1 MKKIIDLI
9 VNFVMEIAF
18 DIEAPQLP
26 KGGDEIALKFISKIN
41 RYIHKFENKLKA
53 TLVSPF
59 RGVGGFHLESKLSF
73 LLIFFFTINLT
84 AQDVRRLDIDWE
96 VDGVISPNALA
107 GGLNAPQLSEV
118 DLNNDGVLDLY
129 IFDRAGDVHLTFLNN
144 GSTNGKAYEFAP
156 EFTANFPAVTD
167 FVLLRDYNG
176 DGIMDLFAFSDVPG
190 INGFIVYKG
199 SYFDNKIAFTR
210 VNIFGENHN
219 ILYTE
224 IPNGTTTQIYVP
236 RDDYPAIDDIDG
248 DGDLDILSFD
258 VGGSVVIFYKNQS
271 VENGHGLDS
280 LEFKTNDLCFGKFK
294 EDGLDA
300 TIFLSDDPNSCA
312 SLWNPTAD
320 VRHSGSTILSYDA
333 DGDADKELVIG
344 DLSSNNLVWLHNEG
358 TFNNAWM
365 NAQDETFPSDNV
377 SVDMPIFIASFHLD
391 LDNDGNKDF
400 VAAPN
405 NFRSAE
411 DDQNVWF
418 YKNVTDNTNPIF
430 EKQEETFLVK
440 EMLDNGTGANPTF
453 VDYNADGLMD
463 IVVGNSTYY
472 LTGGAKDSRLFLY
485 ENIGTLNEPHYRLAD
500 DNYLNLNQ
508 YNSNN
513 QYWNYDPAFG
523 DLDSD
528 GDLDLLVA
536 EETGRL
542 VYFENTAG
550 AGNPLA
556 FATPDLFWKGIDL
569 PQGPTLQIV
578 DVNRDGLL
586 DLLCGR
592 RLGTVMYLPNIGT
605 STAPD
610 FHADPFESPNDFKF
624 GDVDLRTGQDAN
636 GSASP
641 MLIDRNGEYVLYC
654 GSERGQIEVYENID
668 DNLDGTFTLVNSNYG
683 NIREGKITHPTIADI
698 NGNGTLDVLV
708 GNSRGGLGFF
718 TTDLPV
724 NTIDFKNDLSINIFP
739 NPIDQFFY
747 LEIEGLNGKQ
757 ADLRIYNTIGQ
768 TILEKNLLYE
778 KNGIDVGYLSAGIYF
793 CEVIVG
799 NRRGV
804 KKLVIK

>member
-1 MKKIIDLI
+1 MNIIRLFC
-9 VNFVMEIAF
+9 FVSI
-18 DIEAPQLP
+18 
-26 KGGDEIALKFISKIN
+26 
-41 RYIHKFENKLKA
+41 
-53 TLVSPF
+53 
-59 RGVGGFHLESKLSF
+59 F
-73 LLIFFFTINLT
+73 LFFTKNT
-84 AQDVRRLDIDWE
+84 NAQDVRRFDVDWE
-96 VDGVISPNALA
+96 IEGDVSNNALA

-118 DLNNDGVLDLY
+118 DLNNDGVQDLY

-144 GSTNGKAYEFAP
+144 GSTTGKAYEFAP
-156 EFTANFPAVTD
+156 EYATNFPSVTD

-176 DGIMDLFAFSDVPG
+176 DGIMDLFAYSDTPG
-190 INGFIVYKG
+190 VNGFIVYQG
-199 SYFDNKIAFTR
+199 SYFDNKITFTR
-210 VNIFGENHN
+210 INIYGENFN

-224 IPNGTTTQIYVP
+224 IPNGTTTNIYVP

-258 VGGSVVIFYKNQS
+258 VGGSVVIYYENQS

-280 LEFKTNDLCFGKFK
+280 LEFKTEDLCFGKFK
-294 EDGLDA
+294 EDGLNS
-300 TIFLSDDPNSCA
+300 TIFLSDNANSCFN
-312 SLWNPTAD
+312 LWNPSAD

-333 DGDADKELVIG
+333 DGDGDKELVIG
-344 DLSSNNLVWLHNEG
+344 DLSSNNLVWLGNAG
-358 TFNNAWM
+358 TVDNAWM
-365 NAQDETFPSDNV
+365 TTQDETFPSDNV

-391 LDNDGNKDF
+391 LDNDGKKDF
-400 VAAPN
+400 VVAPN

-411 DDQNVWF
+411 DDENVWF
-418 YKNVTDNTNPIF
+418 YKNVTDNNSPTF
-430 EKQEETFLVK
+430 EKKEETFLVK

-463 IVVGNSTYY
+463 VLVGNTTYY

-485 ENIGTLNEPHYRLAD
+485 ENIGTLSEPRYRLAD

-513 QYWNYDPAFG
+513 EYWNYDPALG
-523 DLDSD
+523 DMDND
-528 GDLDLLVA
+528 GDLDLFVA
-536 EETGRL
+536 EETGRII
-542 VYFENTAG
+542 YFENTAG
-550 AGNPLA
+550 ANNPFA
-556 FATPDLFWKGIDL
+556 FAAPNLFWKGIDL
-569 PQGPTLQIV
+569 PQGLALQIV

-592 RLGTVMYLPNIGT
+592 RLGTIIYMSNIGT
-605 STAPD
+605 ATDPD
-610 FHADPFESPNDFKF
+610 FHLDPFEAPNNFKF
-624 GDVDLRTGQDAN
+624 GDVDLRLGQDAN

-641 MLIDRNGEYVLYC
+641 MLVDQNGEYVLYC

-668 DNLDGTFTLVNSNYG
+668 GNLDGTFTLVDSTYG
-683 NIREGKITHPTIADI
+683 NIREGKVTHPSIADI
-698 NGNGTLDVLV
+698 NGNGTLDILV

-724 NTIDFKNDLSINIFP
+724 NTTDFKNDLTINLFP
-739 NPIDQFFY
+739 NPVDEFFY

-757 ADLRIYNTIGQ
+757 ANLRIYNTIGQ
-768 TILEKNLLYE
+768 TMIEKDLPYQ
-778 KNGIDVGYLSAGIYF
+778 KNGVNVNNLSAGIYF

-804 KKLVIK
+804 RKLVIK